1 MIEYQTSLVR
11 ILFLDS
17 RSGKSMEPHS
27 FRGVH
32 CLPSSAL
39 KKAQHVGIRPNQ
51 LHLRNYFKRQIHNTS
66 QATSKTGGIRN
77 EQLFHTAARAAV
89 TQPHWLTSRG
99 GTTETQDI
107 SDPTGQNF
115 IQLLRISTTL
125 NCITEFYLFFSCMT
139 TFYLPL
145 TSEY

>member
-1 MIEYQTSLVR
+1 MIEYQTSLVQ

-17 RSGKSMEPHS
+17 RSGKSMELHS

-39 KKAQHVGIRPNQ
+39 KKAQHLGIRPNQ
-51 LHLRNYFKRQIHNTS
+51 LHLWNYFKRQIHNTS